1 MKSQNGEEH
10 KRLKAKI
17 EESKRSQIPRI
28 TYLIKGQM
36 VRNLRIDSLQEKGW
50 IIKEGV
56 KMVIIL
62 RKRKLQISAEMNLE
76 GGLILT
82 KMETKR
88 KEGLSIRFQIQANVW

>member
-36 VRNLRIDSLQEKGW
+36 VRNLRIDSLQEKG
-50 IIKEGV
+50 
-56 KMVIIL
+56 
-62 RKRKLQISAEMNLE
+62 
-76 GGLILT
+76 
-82 KMETKR
+82 
-88 KEGLSIRFQIQANVW
+88 